1 MSKFPTHSGARS
13 SPPLQQS
20 IGKTESTQAGKQPA
34 VTKWISVKSLKT
46 TTLFSELQTPAEN
59 KFYLFK
65 IDSRD
70 IEVIPLGWREYQQ
83 IERISGCPHLMP
95 GKHGLENN
103 EGSIQAGY
111 CFHLILMAISF
122 SLGGRSILGEFNKQF

>member
-1 MSKFPTHSGARS
+1 M
-13 SPPLQQS
+13 
-20 IGKTESTQAGKQPA
+20 E
-34 VTKWISVKSLKT
+34 
-46 TTLFSELQTPAEN
+46 
-59 KFYLFK
+59 
-65 IDSRD
+65 
-70 IEVIPLGWREYQQ
+70 REYQQ

-122 SLGGRSILGEFNKQF
+122 SLGGRSILDEFNKQFWLFKSGEILLIKIDVHNLVWDGFEIYVCIYARYITNFVIPWNIHLTPPQN